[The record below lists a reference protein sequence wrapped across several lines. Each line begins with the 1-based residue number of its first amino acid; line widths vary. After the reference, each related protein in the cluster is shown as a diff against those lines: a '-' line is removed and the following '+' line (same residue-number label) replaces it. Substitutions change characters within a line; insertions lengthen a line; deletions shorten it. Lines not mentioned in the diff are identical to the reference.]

1 MKISK
6 AATNKQT
13 TTTKKKS
20 SAKTGEFAEQVRGVA
35 STDNIDIAQSSES
48 SSPLGAVESILA
60 AQEVSNTLAGRSKS
74 VLVQYGDQLLDYL
87 DEIKLAILYGAIPKD
102 KLTNLAQILREKRK
116 VCDDPRLNNI
126 IDEIELRVE
135 VEVAKLTRNN

>member
-13 TTTKKKS
+13 TTTKKKG

>member
-20 SAKTGEFAEQVRGVA
+20 SAKTGEFAEQVRGVT

-60 AQEVSNTLAGRSKS
+60 AQEVSNTLAGRSRS

>member
-20 SAKTGEFAEQVRGVA
+20 SAKTGEFAEQVRGVT

-60 AQEVSNTLAGRSKS
+60 AQEVPNTLAGRSRS